1 MTVIAYRAGV
11 MAGDR
16 AVTSGRGMLCGT
28 RAKVARTSAGW
39 LVGAAGPLSGAT
51 GAVEWVEACFH
62 SGDEFVPPRGKLDGL
77 DAIIVSPT
85 GRVFYFDGRAF
96 PTEVTGEYFAV
107 GGGEEF
113 AMGAMAVGADA
124 IQAVQAAC
132 MLGAGLGGGIDVVR
146 LTGA

>member
-1 MTVIAYRAGV
+1 MTVIAYRAGI

-16 AVTSGRGMLCGT
+16 AITSGRGMLAGT
-28 RAKVARTSAGW
+28 RAKIARTSAGW
-39 LVGAAGPLSGAT
+39 LVGAAGSLSGAT
-51 GAVEWVEACFH
+51 STIEWVEACH
-62 SGDEFVPPRGKLDGL
+62 HDLDEFVPPRGKLANL

-85 GRVFYFDGRAF
+85 GRVFYFDGTAF
-96 PTEVTGEYFAV
+96 PTEVLGEYFAV

>member
-11 MAGDR
+11 MAADR
-16 AVTSGRGMLCGT
+16 AVTSTNGMLAGGV
-28 RAKVARTSAGW
+28 AKITRTSAGW
-39 LVGAAGPLSGAT
+39 LVGASGHLSAMAG
-51 GAVEWVEACFH
+51 VREWAEALLH
-62 SGDEFVPPRGKLDGL
+62 MGDEFVPPRGNLTDM
-77 DAIIVSPT
+77 DAIFVSPT
-85 GRVFYFDGRAF
+85 GRVHYFDGHGF
-96 PTEVTGEYFAV
+96 PVEVTGEYFAV
-107 GGGEEF
+107 GGGESY